1 MENIKKNYYLT
12 KLSKYKGYDLVLLS
26 RDQGKLCEKHCHDF
40 IEIVLVRG
48 GYTNHIIYDKDSM
61 VEKSYG
67 LIRGD
72 FFVIMPGEIHSFS
85 NNRNLQIFNLA
96 ISPSFIEKD
105 KELLKTLPSWDK
117 IFGQSSLLKR
127 EKLHLLPEE
136 YNYVEKILLKL
147 MSTLDKMNLNSYHEI
162 EARSLFYQ
170 YLIQIGS
177 HTPQKWHHM
186 VNTPDERITKC
197 IDLMESCPEQNYTV
211 AALAKNAQMS
221 ISLFNQKFKD
231 AVGLSPLQYLIN
243 LRLEKV
249 KNYLR
254 TTDIPVSEI
263 AGLSGF
269 SDSNYMI
276 KYFHIHCGT
285 TPKQYRKMNILK
297 N

>member
-1 MENIKKNYYLT
+1 MEKEIKNYSLT
-12 KLSKYKGYDLVLLS
+12 KLSKYKGYNLVLTS

-48 GYTNHIIYDKDSM
+48 GYTNHIIYDKTTSLS
-61 VEKSYG
+61 KSYG

-85 NNRNLQIFNLA
+85 NNSNFQIFNLA
-96 ISPSFIEKD
+96 IDPSFIEKD
-105 KELLKTLPSWDK
+105 KFLLQTLPSWDK

-136 YNYVEKILLKL
+136 YNYVEKLLLKL
-147 MSTLDKMNLNSYHEI
+147 MSTLDKMNLGNYHEI

-177 HTPQKWHHM
+177 HTPQKWHYM
-186 VNTPDERITKC
+186 ESSPDERITRC
-197 IDLMESCPEQNYTV
+197 IDTMESCPEQNFSIPT
-211 AALAKNAQMS
+211 LAKNAQMS
-221 ISLFNQKFKD
+221 ISLFNKKFKD

-254 TTDIPVSEI
+254 STDIPVSEI

-276 KYFHIHCGT
+276 KYF
-285 TPKQYRKMNILK
+285 ILK
-297 N
+297 R